1 MSGAT
6 GVPGKGLTWRSIAAL
21 LFALF
26 LVEPVI
32 IYNFLVYGYG
42 IPISVWLVVLLWLEL
57 ALIAGAPLSR
67 QEIFI
72 IMAFEWMGV
81 FGYSTMFLNLLKN
94 LYFTSTEA
102 LLTAQVS
109 LDIKIPDF
117 FVPVGPE
124 AQRVIALRTF
134 FDRAWLKP
142 ILVQVVVP
150 TVLTAAANL
159 VLGLFTYYIYGVVEK
174 LPFPWASAQAT
185 TINALA
191 ERDPRFIRVFTLAM
205 VLGLIYN
212 FMTRGLSSIAGA
224 PTVTFFPRA
233 YHDLTHAVELV
244 LPGASFAFTSD
255 LTFYLQGMLLPFDIA
270 LAQFLGSMAFYF
282 VGTWIITINDLW
294 PPEAKWGPGRGF
306 MWIFD
311 YSQRYFWTSFG
322 IGLGIVTAILPLLLH
337 PRTFGRALKS
347 VSLSYGGTTGRIMLA
362 IFFACGIGAS
372 LFTKYLVPGFP
383 LWILLFFSLVWSLI
397 GTMLQTY
404 SAGLTFGMNIPY
416 MKELAIYYSGYKQR
430 DIWFAPVLI
439 FTGGSNVASH
449 LKLAELTNTRVR
461 DYVIAYILVFSLGM
475 FSSLLFTQL
484 LWQAAPIPSWAYPY
498 TITGWQTESVSFWS
512 FQRWLW
518 TGYLFRKQWILAG
531 LASGTIIYLLSD
543 LVLKQRHLLIGIMT
557 GWSLMIP
564 IALAY
569 LIGAAIS
576 KVLGKRIPQWSRIV
590 PLVVLG
596 FTIGDSLLGLIF
608 SLRDLISRALWLKPY

>member
-1 MSGAT
+1 MSAPAGA
-6 GVPGKGLTWRSIAAL
+6 PGKGLTWRSLAAL

-42 IPISVWLVVLLWLEL
+42 IPISVWLVVLLWIEL

-94 LYFTSTEA
+94 LYFTSPEA

-109 LDIKIPDF
+109 LNIRIPDF
-117 FVPVGPE
+117 FVPVGRD
-124 AQRVIALRTF
+124 AQRVMALRTF
-134 FDRAWLKP
+134 FDHAWVKP

-150 TVLTAAANL
+150 TIFTAAVNL
-159 VLGLFTYYIYGVVEK
+159 ILGMFTYYIYGVVEK
-174 LPFPWASAQAT
+174 LPFPWASAQAA

-205 VLGLIYN
+205 VMGLIYN
-212 FMTRGLSSIAGA
+212 FMTRGLSSIAGN
-224 PTVTFFPRA
+224 PNVTFFPRGV
-233 YHDLTHAVELV
+233 HDLTHAIELV
-244 LPGASFAFTSD
+244 MPGASFAFTSD
-255 LTFYLQGMLLPFDIA
+255 LTPYLYGMLLPFDIA
-270 LAQFLGSMAFYF
+270 LAQFLGSLGFYMF
-282 VGTWIITINDLW
+282 GTWIITLKDLW
-294 PPEAKWGPGRGF
+294 PPEAKWAPGRGIG
-306 MWIFD
+306 WIFE

-322 IGLGIVTAILPLLLH
+322 IGLGIATAILPILLH
-337 PRTFGRALKS
+337 PRTFGRAFKS
-347 VSLSYGGTTGRIMLA
+347 LSVSYGGKTGRIML
-362 IFFACGIGAS
+362 IILFTSGIGAS

-383 LWILLFFSLVWSLI
+383 LWILLFFSLVWSAI

-404 SAGLTFGMNIPY
+404 SAGVSFGLNIPY

-439 FTGGSNVASH
+439 FTGGSSVAGH
-449 LKLAELTNTRVR
+449 LKLAELTNTRIR
-461 DYVIAYILVFSLGM
+461 DYVIAYVLVFSLGM
-475 FSSLLFTQL
+475 FSSFLFTQL

-498 TITGWQTESVSFWS
+498 TITGWQTEAVTFWS

-518 TGYLFRKQWILAG
+518 TGYLFRRNWILTG
-531 LASGTIIYLLSD
+531 LGTGTIIYLLTD
-543 LVLKQRHLLIGIMT
+543 LLLKQRHLLIGVMT
-557 GWSLMIP
+557 GWSLMPP

-569 LIGAAIS
+569 LIGALIS
-576 KVLGKRIPQWSRIV
+576 KIASKKIPQWSSVVSLI
-590 PLVVLG
+590 VLG
-596 FTIGDSLLGLIF
+596 FTIGDSLLSLIF
-608 SLRDLISRALWLKPY
+608 SLKDLISRALWLKPY